1 MAAYNPITDSDGGTA
16 SSALEA
22 IRNLHTLWVLRA
34 ARLKDSKALK
44 QFNEQLAR
52 EWAIETGIIEGLY
65 TLDRG
70 VTQILIEQG
79 IDASR
84 ISHDATD
91 RDPHELVK
99 VLNDQHEALEGVFRF
114 VKDQRRLSTSYIK
127 ELHAQLTR
135 NQGTTTAYD
144 QFGNANNVAILHG
157 EWKTLPNNPTRPDG
171 VVHAYC
177 PPEHVAAEMDRLI
190 EMHRAHTASEIDP
203 IAESAWLHHR
213 FTRVHPFQD
222 GNGRVARALATLVL
236 LRDGWFP
243 LVIRRDERREYI
255 DALESADDGDLVPLV
270 DLFAGIQKRAIMRA
284 FSLSEHVLQ
293 RERSFDALF
302 EAAVTKLQTRGQEK
316 EQKIEEVFD
325 IAERLVESG
334 FRQIESVAGKLAQVT
349 HSERINLGIFA
360 GKSDESNHH
369 FYRHQIIDTAH
380 ALDYWA
386 DTRTYRRWLR
396 LTIREER
403 RTSIVVSFH
412 SLGHDFAGA
421 LVASAFVEF
430 RDDESSE
437 DSQVPEV
444 HTIVTEPF
452 QFTYME
458 KTEEVVGRF
467 SRWLDNALLTGLD
480 YWRTQL

>member
-1 MAAYNPITDSDGGTA
+1 MEYRFIEDLPADVATSVPEET
-16 SSALEA
+16 
-22 IRNLHTLWVLRA
+22 RNLALLWKTQA
-34 ARLKDSKALK
+34 KKLKDSRALK

-79 IDASR
+79 IDASL
-84 ISHDATD
+84 ISHDATNT
-91 RDPHELVK
+91 DPHELVK
-99 VLNDQHEALEGVFRF
+99 VLNDQHQALEGVFRF

-144 QFGNANNVAILHG
+144 QFGHPNEVPVLHG

-171 VVHAYC
+171 VIHSYC

-190 EMHRAHTASEIDP
+190 AMHRSHTVEHVDT

-213 FTRVHPFQD
+213 FTQIHPFQD

-243 LVIRRDERREYI
+243 LVIRRDERRTYI
-255 DALESADDGDLVPLV
+255 DALEAADDSDLVPLV
-270 DLFAGIQKRAIMRA
+270 ELFTLIQKRAIMRA
-284 FSLSEHVLQ
+284 FSLSEQVLQ

-302 EAAVTKLQTRGQEK
+302 EAAVTRLQSRAQEK
-316 EQKIEEVFD
+316 EKKIERVFE
-325 IAERLVESG
+325 IADHLVEIG
-334 FRQIESVAGKLAQVT
+334 YRQIETLAARLRDITNSQQV
-349 HSERINLGIFA
+349 SIGIYPA
-360 GKSDESNHH
+360 QSDETNHH
-369 FYRHQIIDTAH
+369 FYRHQIINTAH
-380 ALDYWA
+380 ELGYWA
-386 DTRTYRRWLR
+386 DTRSYRRWLR

-403 RTSIVVSFH
+403 RTSIVVSIH

-421 LVASAFVEF
+421 LVAGAFIEF

-458 KTEEVVGRF
+458 KTQEVAGRF
-467 SRWLDNALLTGLD
+467 SRWLDNALLAGLD
-480 YWRTQL
+480 HWRAQL